1 MKYKLSKIKIKKNQI
16 TSNNEARTTPKISKR
31 KTKKSGDTIVKK
43 EKEWK
48 NQTKNKQD

>member
-1 MKYKLSKIKIKKNQI
+1 MKQEQHQKYQKEKQ
-16 TSNNEARTTPKISKR
+16 
-31 KTKKSGDTIVKK
+31 KKSGDTIVKK